1 MSTWTCTRQ
10 GELYH
15 HGIKGQKWGVRRFQN
30 KDGSLTPAGKKR
42 YDEPNVGRKFVQKTS
57 ESVTI
62 DGQSFKVYGRNNKQ
76 YADKVAKKAKNMGA
90 TVSRESKTKEAKK
103 YKIPKNKSLHRLK
116 LEDKY
121 MKNGMT
127 REEAEQAAAK
137 RIRTEKFVAAAAVVT
152 VASAVAY
159 AKHKGYTSDKIIKEN
174 SEFQRI
180 MRLDP
185 NAEIRKDHR
194 QYLSF
199 DKKDNIKYK
208 GFLGE
213 HFKNQIEFENKVRA
227 LDDKKELADKI
238 YDVTVRNNQEI
249 KIASRKRAEDAFVN
263 LFNKDPEFRKN
274 LMDRAKEVNNEMGL
288 QQATG
293 KRLFEGEKTNDRWVR
308 TKAYDYFN
316 SLLVDDDAKSA
327 SNANKFYEALR
338 KQGMNAVA
346 DMNDKKYSGYNAKAP
361 LITFDGDFSYSK
373 RAMDSSEI
381 VDNLKKAKIM
391 TFGPSLAKTGAF
403 YVGCY
408 SAAPLINKAN
418 ISKRVLVYK
427 QDHPNTKMS
436 DAEIKAMIIEELKKG
451 GENSKWE

>member
-1 MSTWTCTRQ
+1 MDNN
-10 GELYH
+10 ELYH

-62 DGQSFKVYGRNNKQ
+62 DGQTFKVYGRNNKQ

-137 RIRTEKFVAAAAVVT
+137 RIRTEKFIAAAAVVT

-293 KRLFEGEKTNDRWVR
+293 KRLFEGGKTNDRWVR

>member
-62 DGQSFKVYGRNNKQ
+62 DGQTFKVYGRNNKQ

-293 KRLFEGEKTNDRWVR
+293 KRLFEGGKTNDRWVR

-451 GENSKWE
+451 GENSK